1 MLIPSLLVIEPDR
14 KTSVFIHHMLTQAGF
29 EVQVVPTGK
38 EGLIAAWSDPPDI
51 IVTELDLPDIDYVE
65 LIQKFKKDQ
74 RTSRTT
80 LIGFTHLSA
89 PEATVA
95 GIDAG
100 LDHIIIKQTDAVEV
114 LISYLAE
121 EQQTAGKE
129 KSAAATPHL
138 AQVIA
143 FLGAKG
149 GVGTSSICI
158 NIAHLISQAVGPHKT
173 VVLDLV
179 LPIGSLCEITGMMG
193 PPDVV
198 DLTKLEPSQLTH
210 EYLRENLLVP
220 QAWDIKF
227 IPGASGPDQA
237 ESLNADRLAPLL
249 QSLRSTYEYV
259 IVDLGRNLSP
269 LARLVMSVAEDLVL
283 VLMPDEECV
292 GNAHA
297 IADFLDSHGIQTDQL
312 QYISNRP
319 LPSEGLTQRT
329 LADRME
335 VEMLAAVPNIG
346 TQFTLLNSLHAPLQL
361 RFPDERAN
369 LILKDAAS
377 RLLQ

>member
-1 MLIPSLLVIEPDR
+1 MPIPSLLVIEPDR
-14 KTSVFIHHMLTQAGF
+14 KTAVFIHHMLTQAGY
-29 EVQVVPTGK
+29 EVQVIPTGK

-51 IVTELDLPDIDYVE
+51 IVTELDLPDIDFVE

>member
-1 MLIPSLLVIEPDR
+1 MPIPSLLVIEPDR
-14 KTSVFIHHMLTQAGF
+14 KTSVFIHHMLTQTGY

-38 EGLIAAWSDPPDI
+38 EGLIAAWSNPPDF
-51 IVTELDLPDIDYVE
+51 IVTELDLPDIDFVE
-65 LIQKFKKDQ
+65 LIQKFKNDQ
-74 RTSRTT
+74 RTNRTT

-100 LDHIIIKQTDAVEV
+100 LDHIIIKQTDAVEA
-114 LISYLAE
+114 LISYLNEGQRVDAAE
-121 EQQTAGKE
+121 KT
-129 KSAAATPHL
+129 AAATPHL

-149 GVGTSSICI
+149 GVGTSSICV
-158 NIAHLISQAVGPHKT
+158 NIAHLISQAVGSGKT
-173 VVLDLV
+173 IVLDLV
-179 LPIGSLCEITGMMG
+179 LPIGSLCEITGMVG

-198 DLTKLEPSQLTH
+198 DLTELEPSQLTH
-210 EYLRENLLVP
+210 EYLRENLLTP
-220 QAWDIKF
+220 QGWDTKF
-227 IPGASGPDQA
+227 IPGASSPDQA

-269 LARLVMSVAEDLVL
+269 LARLVMSVAKDLVL
-283 VLMPDEECV
+283 VLVPDEECV
-292 GNAHA
+292 SNAHA
-297 IADFLDSHGIQTDQL
+297 IADYLDNHGIQTDRL

-319 LPSEGLTQRT
+319 LPTEGLTQRT
-329 LADRME
+329 LADRMN

>member
-51 IVTELDLPDIDYVE
+51 IVTELDLPDIDFVE

-210 EYLRENLLVP
+210 EYLRENLLIP

-227 IPGASGPDQA
+227 IPGASSPDQA

-297 IADFLDSHGIQTDQL
+297 IADFLDSHGIQTDRL

-335 VEMLAAVPNIG
+335 VEMLASVPNIG

>member
-1 MLIPSLLVIEPDR
+1 MPIPSLLVIEPDR
-14 KTSVFIHHMLTQAGF
+14 KTSVFIHHMLTQAGY

-51 IVTELDLPDIDYVE
+51 IVTELDLPDIDFIE

-74 RTSRTT
+74 RTSRTK
-80 LIGFTHLSA
+80 LIGFTQLSA
-89 PEATVA
+89 PEASVA
-95 GIDAG
+95 GINAG

-114 LISYLAE
+114 LISYLTEGQRAD
-121 EQQTAGKE
+121 APE
-129 KSAAATPHL
+129 KNAAAAPHL

-158 NIAHLISQAVGPHKT
+158 NIAHLISQAVGPGKT

-210 EYLRENLLVP
+210 EYLRENLLTP

-227 IPGASGPDQA
+227 IPGASSPEHAGR
-237 ESLNADRLAPLL
+237 LNADRLAPLL
-249 QSLRSTYEYV
+249 QSLRSTYEFV

-297 IADFLDSHGIQTDQL
+297 IADYLDSHGIQTDRL
-312 QYISNRP
+312 LYISNRP

-369 LILKDAAS
+369 LILKDAAA

>member
-1 MLIPSLLVIEPDR
+1 MPTPSLLVIEPDR
-14 KTSVFIHHMLTQAGF
+14 KTSVFLQHMLTQAGY

-38 EGLIAAWSDPPDI
+38 EGLIEAWREPRDI
-51 IVTELDLPDIDYVE
+51 IVTELDLPDIDFIE
-65 LIQKFKKDQ
+65 LIQKFRKDH
-74 RTSRTT
+74 RTSRTI
-80 LIGFTHLSA
+80 LIGFTHLSS
-89 PEATVA
+89 PQTTVA
-95 GIDAG
+95 SKDAG

-121 EQQTAGKE
+121 DQQIDATE
-129 KSAAATPHL
+129 KSASVVPHL

-143 FLGAKG
+143 FLGVKG

-158 NIAHLISQAVGPHKT
+158 NIAHLISQAVGLGKT

-198 DLTKLEPSQLTH
+198 DLTELEPSQLTH
-210 EYLRENLLVP
+210 EYLRENLLTP

-227 IPGASGPDQA
+227 IPGASSPDQA
-237 ESLNADRLAPLL
+237 ERLNADRLAPLL
-249 QSLRSTYEYV
+249 QSLRSTYEYI

-269 LARLVMSVAEDLVL
+269 LARLVMSIAEDLILVL
-283 VLMPDEECV
+283 VPDEECV
-292 GNAHA
+292 ANAHA
-297 IADFLDSHGIQTDQL
+297 IADYLDGHGIQTGRL

-319 LPSEGLTQRT
+319 LPSEGLTQGT
-329 LADRME
+329 LTDRMG

-361 RFPDERAN
+361 RFPEERTN

-377 RLLQ
+377 RLVR

>member
-1 MLIPSLLVIEPDR
+1 MPIPSLLVIEPDR
-14 KTSVFIHHMLTQAGF
+14 KTSVFIHHMLTQAGY

-51 IVTELDLPDIDYVE
+51 IVTELDLPDIDFVE

-114 LISYLAE
+114 LISYLTE
-121 EQQTAGKE
+121 GQRVDTIEQTAPVT
-129 KSAAATPHL
+129 SHL

-149 GVGTSSICI
+149 GVGTSSICV
-158 NIAHLISQAVGPHKT
+158 NIAHLISQAVGPGKT

-179 LPIGSLCEITGMMG
+179 LPIGSLCEITGMVG

-198 DLTKLEPSQLTH
+198 DLTELEPSQLTH
-210 EYLRENLLVP
+210 EYLRENLRTP
-220 QAWDIKF
+220 QGWDTKF
-227 IPGASGPDQA
+227 IPGASSPDQA
-237 ESLNADRLAPLL
+237 ERLNADRLAPLL

-269 LARLVMSVAEDLVL
+269 LARLVMSVAQDLILVL
-283 VLMPDEECV
+283 IPDEECV
-292 GNAHA
+292 NNAHA
-297 IADFLDSHGIQTDQL
+297 IADYLDNHGIQTDRL

-319 LPSEGLTQRT
+319 LPTEGLTQRT
-329 LADRME
+329 LADRMD

-346 TQFTLLNSLHAPLQL
+346 TQFTLLN
-361 RFPDERAN
+361 
-369 LILKDAAS
+369 
-377 RLLQ
+377 

>member
-1 MLIPSLLVIEPDR
+1 MPSLLVVEPDR
-14 KTSVFIHHMLTQAGF
+14 KTAVFIHHMLTQAGY

-51 IVTELDLPDIDYVE
+51 IVTELDLPDIDFIE

-100 LDHIIIKQTDAVEV
+100 LEHIIIKQTDAVEV
-114 LISYLAE
+114 LISYLTEGQRADA
-121 EQQTAGKE
+121 TE
-129 KSAAATPHL
+129 KNAASTPHL

-149 GVGTSSICI
+149 GVGTSSVCL
-158 NIAHLISQAVGPHKT
+158 NIAHLISQDVGSGKT

-210 EYLRENLLVP
+210 EYLRENLLTP
-220 QAWDIKF
+220 QAWDFKF
-227 IPGASGPDQA
+227 IPGASSPDQA
-237 ESLNADRLAPLL
+237 EKLNADRLAPLL
-249 QSLRSTYEYV
+249 QSLSSTYEYV
-259 IVDLGRNLSP
+259 IVDVGRNLSP

-297 IADFLDSHGIQTDQL
+297 IADYLDSHGIQTDRL

-329 LADRME
+329 LADRMD

>member
-51 IVTELDLPDIDYVE
+51 IVTELDLPDIDFVE

-114 LISYLAE
+114 LISYLTEGQRADA
-121 EQQTAGKE
+121 TE
-129 KSAAATPHL
+129 KNAAATPHL

-297 IADFLDSHGIQTDQL
+297 IADFLDSHGIQTDRL